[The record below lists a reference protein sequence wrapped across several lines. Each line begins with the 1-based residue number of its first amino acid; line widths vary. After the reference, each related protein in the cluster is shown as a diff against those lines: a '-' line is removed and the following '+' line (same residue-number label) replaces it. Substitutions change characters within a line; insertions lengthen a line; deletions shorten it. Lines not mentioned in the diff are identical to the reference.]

1 MKTVLTLALFALL
14 VSPALA
20 QEWQQFT
27 YPDQGFSVSFPGQP
41 QIRDST
47 ITLAAGSNVPARIY
61 SLTQGANDYL
71 LTIADFSA
79 ATSDDD
85 TIINQAADALRATGT
100 VSVDI
105 QARVRRN
112 YGRQL
117 AVTAKDGSHSVG
129 AIFFVNH
136 HLFQIEGIT
145 HPANGGGDSSGAA
158 RFQQSLDFIGANGG
172 YGYGF
177 GGRYRF

>member
-1 MKTVLTLALFALL
+1 MKTALMVALFALL
-14 VSPALA
+14 APSAQA
-20 QEWQQFT
+20 QEWQQFS
-27 YPDQGFSVSFPGQP
+27 YPDQGFAISFPGQP

-47 ITLAAGSNVPARIY
+47 ITLAAASNVPARLY
-61 SLTQGANDYL
+61 SLTQGANEYR
-71 LTIADFSA
+71 LTVADFSA
-79 ATSDDD
+79 ATTDDD

-117 AVTAKDGSHSVG
+117 AVTTKDGSHSV
-129 AIFFVNH
+129 AAVFLVNH
-136 HLFQIEGIT
+136 HLFRIEGIT

-172 YGYGF
+172 DGYGF